1 MSTKRRK
8 QTRSLRLAGTYPPA
22 THNYSVHITKSM
34 QMAGHSVTRFDRAAR
49 RDTFSLIRFFEIL
62 GTK

>member
-1 MSTKRRK
+1 MTTKRRK
-8 QTRSLRLAGTYPPA
+8 QTRNLRLAGTRSPA

-34 QMAGHSVTRFDRAAR
+34 KMAGRSFTRLDRAAR
-49 RDTFSLIRFFEIL
+49 RSTFSLIRFFEIL